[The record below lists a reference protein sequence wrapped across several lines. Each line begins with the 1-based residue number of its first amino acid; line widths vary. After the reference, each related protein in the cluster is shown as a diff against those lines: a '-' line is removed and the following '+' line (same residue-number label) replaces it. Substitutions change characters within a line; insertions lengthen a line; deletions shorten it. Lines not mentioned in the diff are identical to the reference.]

1 MCKITFDWAHDKKFQ
16 SAVLGSTN
24 SIVKKA
30 VRTITSLIQ
39 LEKGRDHRGTELLK
53 TQDGRLAPDP
63 SREELRDLRGG
74 RGGGEGM
81 GTF

>member
-53 TQDGRLAPDP
+53 TQDGRLVPDP
-63 SREELRDLRGG
+63 SREELRELRGV
-74 RGGGEGM
+74 GGGL